1 MSDTKAVFRTLV
13 DGSNEGVAIS
23 AIQQLDLATL
33 KNGLLGFSFK
43 TSLDEAVLPTLNPDG
58 TIAVSLGAAGVTLT
72 NRNENLTGSLTS
84 VAVATITLT
93 ASKKYS
99 EITANMSCLR
109 DTLFQLV
116 WDNNGTPT
124 VLDDVLLGAGQYTMP
139 MKLDEYIFTAGAT
152 GTQTLKIMGKNL
164 DKISAMRARVS
175 AKELA

>member
-13 DGSNEGVAIS
+13 DANNEGLGIRS
-23 AIQQLDLATL
+23 IQQGDTTST
-33 KNGLLGFSFK
+33 KDGLLGFSFRD
-43 TSLDEAVLPTLNPDG
+43 SDLNAVLPVLNPDG

-84 VAVATITLT
+84 VAIATITLT

-124 VLDDVLLGAGQYTMP
+124 VLDDVLLGAGQFTMP

-164 DKISAMRARVS
+164 DKVSAMRARVS